1 MDIKKNNKRTGI
13 KFSDVNFGM
22 VVEDNDGSIYLKIGG
37 YTLLEN
43 ELINAVD
50 LETNLLCYVEPEEM
64 VYLWKKAYISLE
76 N

>member
-22 VVEDNDGSIYLKIGG
+22 VVEDNDGSVYLKIGG

-43 ELINAVD
+43 EPINAVD
-50 LETNLLCYVEPEEM
+50 LETNLLCYVEPEET
-64 VYLWKKAYISLE
+64 VYLWEKAYISLE

>member
-1 MDIKKNNKRTGI
+1 MDIKKHKGNGKYFKDVTHGI
-13 KFSDVNFGM
+13 A
-22 VVEDNDGSIYLKIGG
+22 VEDNDGSVYLKIGG

-50 LETNLLCYVEPEEM
+50 LETSMLCYIEPEEI
-64 VYLWKKAYISLE
+64 VYPWEKAYICLE

>member
-64 VYLWKKAYISLE
+64 VYLWEKAYISLE